1 MRKSYTAFKIR
12 RSIRLPG
19 YNYQQDGIYFITL
32 CAYQNATFF
41 GTICGGEMAL
51 GAMGEIVRKEWQ
63 RIPTI
68 RKQIKLDH
76 FAILPNHFHGLVIID
91 NSQVKDLAECMPGQ
105 PGKESHT
112 LRSGSLGAVVGQFKL
127 AVRRQAIRRG
137 LHPPQ
142 SIWQRNYYEHIV
154 RDEESLNEIRRYI
167 IANPTRWHE
176 DSLYV
181 E

>member
-1 MRKSYTAFKIR
+1 MRKSYTPFKAR

-19 YNYQQDGIYFITL
+19 YDYRQDGIYFITL
-32 CAYQNATFF
+32 CAYQKATFF
-41 GTICGGEMAL
+41 GTICGDELAL
-51 GAMGEIVRKEWQ
+51 CAMGEIVRDEWQ

-68 RKQIKLDH
+68 RKQIILDH

-91 NSQVKDLAECMPGQ
+91 NSQAKDMAERIPGQ
-105 PGKESHT
+105 PGKEPHT

-127 AVRRQAIRRG
+127 AVRRQARRLG

-167 IANPTRWHE
+167 LANPARWRE